1 MHYKHYMITVM
12 VLLLLLPFKMLA
24 QSGNISVKGTI
35 FDENH
40 DPVPFASV
48 VLKGTTSGVAADA
61 DGRYSITVPRNS
73 VLIFSSIGYINQE
86 IPVNG
91 RAVIDVV
98 LVPDS
103 EALEEVMVV
112 AYGTATKSSFTGS
125 AGKISGEKI
134 ELIPNTNPLN
144 TLNGTTPGIR
154 LTSAGGQ
161 PGADATITIR
171 GIGSING
178 NTDPL
183 IVMDGMIYSGVLSSI
198 PSGDIESITV
208 LKDAASTALYG
219 ARAANGVIMVTTKQG
234 KSEKANINVKVST
247 GWVTRQIEDYKTMGI
262 KDYMETYWRL
272 YYNNYTLNGVSNE
285 DAARQA
291 SHAVATGLNFT
302 EEYNPWSCGIT
313 EVVDMNGNYNSGATF
328 KWLDDTD
335 WRKEIEQ
342 VGFVQDYSVSANGR
356 HGKSSYYAS
365 VGYSDNEGFIV
376 GSGFERY
383 TARANVSANAMD
395 WLNIGVNLA
404 STLSTRYGIQS
415 TSQGDMSNVFL
426 IARRMP
432 PVYGVHLH
440 DNTGALV
447 LDENGNPIYDF
458 GEGFTTASGFAIP
471 GRVIYSGVNAPRQ
484 LQNRFN
490 QQERTMMDI
499 KPYIEI
505 SFLKDFK
512 FTANAALYNS
522 NYVAH
527 SATPFY
533 AEKSSNTPSTSKTIS
548 NTRTWAFNQ
557 LLTWGRNFGKHH
569 VDALLGHE
577 SNSYIYSLSASA
589 SLRYQIVI
597 GDNYE
602 FDNFIEVS
610 AQPSSYQN
618 IYNTEGYFARANYD
632 YDGKY
637 FFSGSFRRDGSSR
650 FARNSRW
657 GNFWSVGGS
666 WVLDREPFIKS
677 IDWINGL
684 KLRASVGTVGS
695 DDLGSYFPWMALYV
709 INQNVDE
716 PGYTQSMTSTGNPD
730 LKWEVSTNWDA
741 AIEFSLFNRRLTGS
755 LEYFDRRTTNLL
767 MEVTLPPSTGL
778 TSHNENAGGLYNRGV
793 EFQLGYDIVKTVNM
807 RWNVGLTGTYL
818 KNRITSLPVDA
829 FLRNASYNKVEE
841 GHSVYEWWLYQWAGV
856 DPQTGLSIYEIA
868 EDYIGDTSDDIVNV
882 NGIDY
887 TTNMD
892 KAREDYSGS
901 SIPNLFGGINTSF
914 SWKNFT
920 VSLDFYYQLGGWTYD
935 RTYENAMIGALVKT
949 NLVNLSPD
957 LAANM
962 WRQPGD
968 VTNVPML
975 TTNSTYAT
983 NVHGARS
990 TRWLTTTNMLE
1001 INSLN
1006 IAYSLP
1012 KKWCERIK
1020 LSKIQ
1025 VYLAGDHLYI
1035 FNARRGL
1042 YSNYSLSNYDSGG
1055 DRFSPSRTIS
1065 LGVNI
1070 TL

>member
-1 MHYKHYMITVM
+1 M
-12 VLLLLLPFKMLA
+12 VLLLLLSLQMLA
-24 QSGNISVKGTI
+24 QSGNISVKGTV

-61 DGRYSITVPRNS
+61 DGKYSISVPRNS
-73 VLIFSSIGYINQE
+73 VLIFSSIGYLNQE

-91 RAVIDVV
+91 RATIDVV

-144 TLNGTTPGIR
+144 TINGSVPGVR
-154 LTSAGGQ
+154 LTSALGQ
-161 PGADATITIR
+161 PGASATITIR

-183 IVMDGMIYSGVLSSI
+183 IVLDGMIYSGILSNI
-198 PSGDIESITV
+198 PAGDIESITV

-247 GWVTRQIEDYKTMGI
+247 GWVTREREDYLTMGI

-272 YYNNYTLNGVSNE
+272 YYNNYTLNGVDPG
-285 DAARQA
+285 DAAQQA
-291 SHAVATGLNFT
+291 SLAVTTGLNFT
-302 EEYNPWSCGIT
+302 DEYNPWSCNIS
-313 EVVDMNGNYNSGATF
+313 EVVDANGNYNTGATF

-342 VGFVQDYSVSANGR
+342 VGFVQDYSISANGR
-356 HGKSSYYAS
+356 HGKNSYYAS
-365 VGYSDNEGFIV
+365 VGYSDSEGYVV

-383 TARANVSANAMD
+383 TARANVSTHAMD

-415 TSQGDMSNVFL
+415 TSQGDLSNVFL

-432 PVYGVHLH
+432 PVYGVRLH
-440 DNTGALV
+440 DNTGAFI
-447 LDENGNPIYDF
+447 LDDHGNPIYDF
-458 GEGFTTASGFAIP
+458 GEGYTTASGLTIP
-471 GRVIYSGVNAPRQ
+471 GRAIYAGVNAPRQ
-484 LQNRFN
+484 LKNRYN
-490 QQERTMMDI
+490 QQERAMIDV

-522 NYVAH
+522 NYVSH
-527 SATPFY
+527 SATIFY
-533 AEKSSNTPSTSKTIS
+533 PEKSSNTPSTSKTIS
-548 NTRTWAFNQ
+548 NTRTWSFNQ

-577 SNSYIYSLSASA
+577 SNSYIYLLDASA
-589 SLRYQIVI
+589 SMRYQIVI

-602 FDNFIEVS
+602 FDNYIEVS
-610 AQPSSYQN
+610 AQPSSYKN
-618 IYNTEGYFARANYD
+618 VYNTEGYFARVNYD

-666 WVLDREPFIKS
+666 WVLDREPFIQS

-716 PGYTQSMTSTGNPD
+716 PGYTQSTTSTGNPN
-730 LKWEVSTNWDA
+730 LQWEVSTNWDVA
-741 AIEFSLFNRRLTGS
+741 LEFSLFNRRLRGS

-778 TSHNENAGGLYNRGV
+778 TSHNENAGGLYNRGF
-793 EFQLGYDIVKTVNM
+793 EFQLGYDIIKTGNM
-807 RWNVGLTGTYL
+807 RWNVGINGTYL
-818 KNRITSLPVDA
+818 KNRITSLPIDA

-887 TTNMD
+887 TTNVA

-901 SIPNLFGGINTSF
+901 SIPNLFGGITTSF
-914 SWKNFT
+914 NWKNFT
-920 VSLDFYYQLGGWTYD
+920 FSLDLYYQLGGWTYD
-935 RTYENAMIGALVKT
+935 RAYENVMIGGLVNT

-968 VTNVPML
+968 VTNVPLL
-975 TTNSTYAT
+975 TTNSTYAS
-983 NVHGARS
+983 NVQATRS

-1012 KKWCERIK
+1012 QKWCERLR

-1025 VYLAGDHLYI
+1025 VYVAGDHLYV

-1042 YSNYSLSNYDSGG
+1042 NSNYSLSNYDSGG
-1055 DRFSPSRTIS
+1055 DRYSPSRTIS

>member
-1 MHYKHYMITVM
+1 M
-12 VLLLLLPFKMLA
+12 VLLLFLPLRMLG
-24 QSGNISVKGTI
+24 QGGNISVKGTI

-61 DGRYSITVPRNS
+61 DGKYSISVPRNS
-73 VLIFSSIGYINQE
+73 VLIFSSIGYLNQE

-91 RAVIDVV
+91 RAEIDVF
-98 LVPDS
+98 LIPDS

-112 AYGTATKSSFTGS
+112 AYGTATKTSFTGS

-134 ELIPNTNPLN
+134 QLIPNTNPLN

-154 LTSAGGQ
+154 LTSTLGQ

-178 NTDPL
+178 NIDPL
-183 IVMDGMIYSGVLSSI
+183 IVMDGIIYSGVLSSI

-234 KSEKANINVKVST
+234 KSEKATINVKVST
-247 GWVTRQIEDYKTMGI
+247 GWVTREFKDYETMGI

-272 YYNNYTLNGVSNE
+272 YYNNHILNGVTPE
-285 DAARQA
+285 DAARRA
-291 SHAVATGLNFT
+291 SNSVATSLNFT

-313 EVVDMNGNYNSGATF
+313 EVVDINGKYNSSATF

-335 WRKEIEQ
+335 WRNGIEQ
-342 VGFVQDYSVSANGR
+342 VGLVQDYSVSANGR
-356 HGKSSYYAS
+356 HGKNSYYAS
-365 VGYSDNEGFIV
+365 VGYSDNEGYIV

-383 TARANVSANAMD
+383 TARANVSTKASD
-395 WLNIGVNLA
+395 WLNIGVNMA
-404 STLSTRYGIQS
+404 STLSTQYGIQS
-415 TSQGDMSNVFL
+415 TSQGTMGNVFM

-440 DNTGALV
+440 DNTGAYI
-447 LDENGNPIYDF
+447 LDEHGNPIYDF
-458 GEGFTTASGFAIP
+458 GEGYTTASGLTIP

-484 LQNRFN
+484 LKDRFN
-490 QQERTMMDI
+490 QQERTMMDV

-522 NYVAH
+522 NYVSH

-533 AEKSSNTPSTSKTIS
+533 SELTSNTPATSKTIS
-548 NTRTWAFNQ
+548 NTRTWTFNQ
-557 LLTWGRNFGKHH
+557 LLTWGHNFGKHH

-577 SNSYIYSLSASA
+577 SNSYTYSLNSSV
-589 SLRYQIVI
+589 SMRYQIVI

-602 FDNFIEVS
+602 FDNYIEVS
-610 AQPSSYQN
+610 AQPSSYKN
-618 IYNTEGYFARANYD
+618 VYNTEGYFARANYD

-637 FFSGSFRRDGSSR
+637 FFSSSFRRDGSSR

-666 WVLDREPFIKS
+666 WVLDRENFMRG

-730 LKWEVSTNWDA
+730 LQWEVSTNWDVA
-741 AIEFSLFNRRLTGS
+741 VEFSLFNRRLRGS

-778 TSHNENAGGLYNRGV
+778 TSHNENAGGLYNRGI
-793 EFQLGYDIVKTVNM
+793 EFQLDYDIFKTGDIN
-807 RWNVGLTGTYL
+807 WNVGLTGTYL
-818 KNRITSLPVDA
+818 KNRITSLPIEP
-829 FLRNASYNKVEE
+829 FLRSASYNKVEQ

-856 DPQTGLSIYEIA
+856 DPQTGLNIFEIA
-868 EDYIGDTSDDIVNV
+868 DEFISDTSEDIVSV
-882 NGIDY
+882 NGINY
-887 TTNMD
+887 TTNMA

-901 SIPNLFGGINTSF
+901 SIPDLFGGINTSL
-914 SWKNFT
+914 SWKGFT
-920 VSLDFYYQLGGWTYD
+920 LSLDLYYQLGGWTYD
-935 RTYENAMIGALVKT
+935 RAYENVMIGALVST
-949 NLVNLSPD
+949 NSVNLSPD

-962 WRQPGD
+962 WRKPGD

-975 TTNSTYAT
+975 TSNATYAS
-983 NVHGARS
+983 NIHAARS

-1006 IAYSLP
+1006 LAYSLP
-1012 KKWCERIK
+1012 KKWCERLK

-1025 VYLAGDHLYI
+1025 VYLSGDHLYV

-1042 YSNYSLSNYDSGG
+1042 NSNYSLSNYDSGG

>member
-1 MHYKHYMITVM
+1 ML
-12 VLLLLLPFKMLA
+12 LLLLLPLQMLA

-48 VLKGTTSGVAADA
+48 VLKGTTSGVAAGA
-61 DGRYSITVPRNS
+61 DGKYSISVPRNG
-73 VLIFSSIGYINQE
+73 VLIFSSIGYLNQE

-91 RAVIDVV
+91 RATIDVI

-125 AGKISGEKI
+125 AGTVSGEKLQ
-134 ELIPNTNPLN
+134 LIPNVSPLN
-144 TLNGTTPGIR
+144 TLNATVPGIR
-154 LTSAGGQ
+154 LTSASGQ
-161 PGADATITIR
+161 PGSGNTITIR
-171 GIGSING
+171 GIGSINSE
-178 NTDPL
+178 NTP
-183 IVMDGMIYSGVLSSI
+183 IVVVDGIIYSGVRSYI

-219 ARAANGVIMVTTKQG
+219 SRAANGVILITTKQG
-234 KSEKANINVKVST
+234 KSEKPTINFKFST
-247 GWVTRQIEDYKTMGI
+247 GWVTREFKDYETMGI

-272 YYNNYTLNGVSNE
+272 YYNNQILNGVSPD
-285 DAARQA
+285 DAARIA
-291 SHAVATGLNFT
+291 SSTVATSLNFT

-313 EVVDMNGNYNSGATF
+313 EVVDINGKYNSSATF

-335 WRKEIEQ
+335 WRSGIEQ
-342 VGFVQDYSVSANGR
+342 VGILQDYSVNASGR
-356 HGKSSYYAS
+356 HGKSSYFAS
-365 VGYSDNEGFIV
+365 LGYSDTEGYIV

-383 TARANVSANAMD
+383 TARANVSTNAAE
-395 WLNIGVNLA
+395 WLKIGVNLA
-404 STLSTRYGIQS
+404 TALSKAYGIQS
-415 TSQGDMSNVFL
+415 TSQGTTGNVFL

-440 DNTGALV
+440 DKTGALI
-447 LDENGNPIYDF
+447 LDEHGNPIYDF
-458 GEGFTTASGFAIP
+458 GEGYVTASGETIP

-484 LQNRFN
+484 LRARFN
-490 QQERTMMDI
+490 QRDRAMLDV

-522 NYVAH
+522 NYISH
-527 SATPFY
+527 SATIFY
-533 AEKSSNTPSTSKTIS
+533 PEKATNTPATSKEIS
-548 NTRTWAFNQ
+548 NTRKWTFNQ
-557 LLTWGRNFGKHH
+557 LLTWGHNFGKHH

-577 SNSYIYSLSASA
+577 SNNYTYFLNASA
-589 SLRYQIVI
+589 SMRYQIII

-602 FDNFIEVS
+602 FDNYIEVS
-610 AQPSSYQN
+610 AQPSSYN
-618 IYNTEGYFARANYD
+618 SVYNTEGYFSRVNYD

-637 FFSGSFRRDGSSR
+637 FFSGSFRRDGSSK

-657 GNFWSVGGS
+657 GNFWSVGGA
-666 WVLDREPFIKS
+666 WVLDREQFIQG

-716 PGYTQSMTSTGNPD
+716 PGYTQSMTSSGNPD
-730 LKWEVSTNWDA
+730 LQWEINTNWGA

-767 MEVTLPPSTGL
+767 MEVALPPSTGL
-778 TSHNENAGGLYNRGV
+778 TSHKENAGGLYNKGV
-793 EFQLGYDIVKTVNM
+793 EFQLGYDIIKTRDI
-807 RWNVGLTGTYL
+807 RWNVGLNGTYL
-818 KNRITSLPVDA
+818 KNCITSLPVEPY
-829 FLRNASYNKVEE
+829 LRNASYNKVEE

-868 EDYIGDTSDDIVNV
+868 DEYIGDTSEDIVNV
-882 NGIDY
+882 NGINY
-887 TTNMD
+887 TTNMA

-901 SIPNLFGGINTSF
+901 SIPDLFGGINTSL
-914 SWKNFT
+914 SWKGFT
-920 VSLDFYYQLGGWTYD
+920 LSLDLYYQLGGWTYD
-935 RTYENAMIGALVKT
+935 RAYERVMFGALATT
-949 NLVNLSPD
+949 NLANLSSD
-957 LAANM
+957 LVDNM

-968 VTNVPML
+968 VTNVPIL

-983 NVHGARS
+983 NVYAQRS

-1006 IAYSLP
+1006 LAYSLP
-1012 KKWCERIK
+1012 KKWCERLK

-1025 VYLAGDHLYI
+1025 VYLAGDHLYV

-1042 YSNYSLSNYDSGG
+1042 NSNYSLSNYDSGG
-1055 DRFSPSRTIS
+1055 DRYSPSRTIS
-1065 LGVNI
+1065 LGINI